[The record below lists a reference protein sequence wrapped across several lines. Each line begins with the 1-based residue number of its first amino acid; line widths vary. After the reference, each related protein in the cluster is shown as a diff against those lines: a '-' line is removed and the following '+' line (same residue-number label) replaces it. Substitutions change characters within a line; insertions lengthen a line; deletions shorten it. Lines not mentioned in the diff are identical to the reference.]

1 MPPTTHH
8 PINFGPLATNV
19 LDCVDR
25 SDLRTPEGQ
34 PVSVRHPAGRGFTVT
49 IGDQVYRDLD
59 NLAASYAL
67 NLHAVG
73 VMA

>member
-1 MPPTTHH
+1 MTTQR
-8 PINFGPLATNV
+8 PLNFGPLASNV

-25 SDLRTPEGQ
+25 DDLRTPDGQ
-34 PVSVRHPAGRGFTVT
+34 PVSVRHPSCRGFTVT